1 MTATIFSASNDLI
14 VVLVTL
20 PWSSSPCP
28 ITVLVVAVRAI
39 VRRHKTWQEVKDQGE
54 GQP

>member
-1 MTATIFSASNDLI
+1 MTANIFGSNDLI
-14 VVLVTL
+14 VVLVAL
-20 PWSSSPCP
+20 MFLLGVPAL
-28 ITVLVVAVRAI
+28 VLFVAIRAI

>member
-14 VVLVTL
+14 VLVIAL
-20 PWSSSPCP
+20 IFIGVP
-28 ITVLVVAVRAI
+28 ITVLVVAIRAI